1 MCHGDIGNND
11 ADQVTAE
18 NTPQHSDSNGDLAT
32 AENTP
37 QHSDSNGDLATAE
50 NTPQQTV
57 PSKTSHVKGLFDTVW
72 TSTKSC
78 CSRKF
83 ARQSADTTS
92 EDSGTSSGIDAL

>member
-32 AENTP
+32 AENT
-37 QHSDSNGDLATAE
+37 A
-50 NTPQQTV
+50 QQTV

-72 TSTKSC
+72 TSAKSC

-92 EDSGTSSGIDAL
+92 DDSGTSSGIDAL

>member
-1 MCHGDIGNND
+1 MCHGDIDNND
-11 ADQVTAE
+11 ADQV
-18 NTPQHSDSNGDLAT
+18 T

-92 EDSGTSSGIDAL
+92 DDSGTSSGIDAL

>member
-11 ADQVTAE
+11 ADQV
-18 NTPQHSDSNGDLAT
+18 T

-72 TSTKSC
+72 TTTKSC

>member
-11 ADQVTAE
+11 ADQV
-18 NTPQHSDSNGDLAT
+18 T

-92 EDSGTSSGIDAL
+92 DDSGTSSGIDTLSMILNPG

>member
-11 ADQVTAE
+11 ADQV
-18 NTPQHSDSNGDLAT
+18 T

-92 EDSGTSSGIDAL
+92 DDSGTSSGIDAL

>member
-1 MCHGDIGNND
+1 MCRGDIGNND
-11 ADQVTAE
+11 ADQVAAE
-18 NTPQHSDSNGDLAT
+18 NTPQ
-32 AENTP
+32 
-37 QHSDSNGDLATAE
+37 QSDSNGDLATAE

-83 ARQSADTTS
+83 ARQSVDTTS

>member
-1 MCHGDIGNND
+1 M
-11 ADQVTAE
+11 
-18 NTPQHSDSNGDLAT
+18 T

-78 CSRKF
+78 CLRKF

>member
-37 QHSDSNGDLATAE
+37 Q
-50 NTPQQTV
+50 QTV
-57 PSKTSHVKGLFDTVW
+57 PSKTSHVKGIFDTVW

>member
-1 MCHGDIGNND
+1 MCRGDIGNND
-11 ADQVTAE
+11 ADQV
-18 NTPQHSDSNGDLAT
+18 T

>member
-11 ADQVTAE
+11 ADQV
-18 NTPQHSDSNGDLAT
+18 T

-78 CSRKF
+78 CSRTF

>member
-1 MCHGDIGNND
+1 MCRGDIGNND
-11 ADQVTAE
+11 ADQVVAE

-32 AENTP
+32 AENKP
-37 QHSDSNGDLATAE
+37 QQSDSNGDLATAE

-57 PSKTSHVKGLFDTVW
+57 SSKTSYVKGLFVTVW

-78 CSRKF
+78 WSRKF
-83 ARQSADTTS
+83 ARQSVDTTS

>member
-11 ADQVTAE
+11 ADQV
-18 NTPQHSDSNGDLAT
+18 T

-92 EDSGTSSGIDAL
+92 EDSRTSSGIDAL

>member
-11 ADQVTAE
+11 ADQV
-18 NTPQHSDSNGDLAT
+18 T

-92 EDSGTSSGIDAL
+92 EDSGTSSGFDAL

>member
-11 ADQVTAE
+11 ADQV
-18 NTPQHSDSNGDLAT
+18 T

-72 TSTKSC
+72 TTTKSC

-92 EDSGTSSGIDAL
+92 DDSGTSSGIDAL

>member
-32 AENTP
+32 AENR
-37 QHSDSNGDLATAE
+37 
-50 NTPQQTV
+50 PQQTV